1 MLSTMTSQTAAQK
14 APRATEPTHDTKKR
28 EIEAKT
34 RDDDRDNLADDD
46 LYANLAHT
54 D

>member
-1 MLSTMTSQTAAQK
+1 MHTQTAAQK
-14 APRATEPTHDTKKR
+14 APRAKQPSTEQQKPEAETTTRTEDR
-28 EIEAKT
+28 ET
-34 RDDDRDNLADDD
+34 LHDDD

>member
-1 MLSTMTSQTAAQK
+1 MHTQTAAQK
-14 APRATEPTHDTKKR
+14 APRAKQPSTEQQKPSSLIDGETTTRTEDR
-28 EIEAKT
+28 ET
-34 RDDDRDNLADDD
+34 LFDDD

>member
-1 MLSTMTSQTAAQK
+1 MHTQTAAQK
-14 APRATEPTHDTKKR
+14 APRAIEPLSEQKKPSSLIDGETTRTEDR
-28 EIEAKT
+28 EIL
-34 RDDDRDNLADDD
+34 NDDD

>member
-1 MLSTMTSQTAAQK
+1 MHTQTAAQK
-14 APRATEPTHDTKKR
+14 APRAIEPLSEQKKPEAEPTRTEDR
-28 EIEAKT
+28 EIL
-34 RDDDRDNLADDD
+34 DDDD